1 MSIIKKFILIIVCL
15 NCLTNTSYSKENKI
29 LLKVDNEIIT
39 TIDIFNEIEYFSI
52 INNEF
57 KNSNK
62 NLQIEIAKNSLVR
75 EKIKEIE
82 LIRLNINFEPED
94 KLFTEI
100 IQNNFK
106 NLNINNLENFN
117 QFFIENNLDPL
128 LIKKKILN
136 EIMWKQL
143 IYNKF
148 NKKVKIDEKKIEKN
162 ILNKKM
168 QKEYLLSEILVET
181 DKKNILEKKF
191 KLINQIIEE
200 NNFSIAALNYS
211 ASDTSKNGGK
221 LGWIKENAL
230 NQKIRKQLN
239 SIKKGEI
246 TKPITVPGG
255 FLILKIEDTKETE
268 RKLNLDKEIKN
279 IVENQTNEQLNMFSN
294 IYLNKL
300 KKNAKIEQ
308 F

>member
-1 MSIIKKFILIIVCL
+1 M
-15 NCLTNTSYSKENKI
+15 
-29 LLKVDNEIIT
+29 
-39 TIDIFNEIEYFSI
+39 
-52 INNEF
+52 
-57 KNSNK
+57 
-62 NLQIEIAKNSLVR
+62 
-75 EKIKEIE
+75 
-82 LIRLNINFEPED
+82 
-94 KLFTEI
+94 FTEI

-162 ILNKKM
+162 ILNKKI
-168 QKEYLLSEILVET
+168 QKEYLLSEILVEK

-255 FLILKIEDTKETE
+255 FLILKIEDIKETE

>member
-1 MSIIKKFILIIVCL
+1 
-15 NCLTNTSYSKENKI
+15 
-29 LLKVDNEIIT
+29 
-39 TIDIFNEIEYFSI
+39 
-52 INNEF
+52 
-57 KNSNK
+57 
-62 NLQIEIAKNSLVR
+62 
-75 EKIKEIE
+75 
-82 LIRLNINFEPED
+82 
-94 KLFTEI
+94 
-100 IQNNFK
+100 
-106 NLNINNLENFN
+106 
-117 QFFIENNLDPL
+117 
-128 LIKKKILN
+128 
-136 EIMWKQL
+136 
-143 IYNKF
+143 
-148 NKKVKIDEKKIEKN
+148 
-162 ILNKKM
+162 M

-255 FLILKIEDTKETE
+255 FLILKVEDIKETE
-268 RKLNLDKEIKN
+268 RKLNLNKEIKN
-279 IVENQTNEQLNMFSN
+279 IIENQTNEQLNMFSN